1 MRLKQL
7 FRNELSHLRQ
17 RGSDFA
23 RENPQLARF
32 LGEKATDPDVERL
45 LEGFAFLTARL
56 RMKLEDDLPE
66 LTHSLLQ
73 LLWPNYLRPI
83 PSLTIIRFDPVD
95 RAIVERQVL
104 AKGTCLQSLPIDGT
118 RCQFRTCTDVAM
130 FPLCIRRVADAHSKD
145 KSTVRVDMSTLSDQP
160 LHAIGC
166 DRLDFYLSGD
176 ATTAS
181 TLYLWLARYLARVTI
196 TIDGST
202 SFLDP
207 RCIEFPGFSPEES
220 LLPQPR
226 NVFDGYRILQEY
238 FVFPQRFL
246 FVRLTG
252 LMKTWPLTAASDVRL
267 DLEFTRP
274 MPSGVRVSDDDIS
287 LYCTPAVNLFE
298 HDAEPI
304 SLDGRSVDYRLQP
317 SGRETADC
325 EIFSIDRVCSWKR
338 DSNGSTGEFLREFQ
352 AFESLGHEIEH
363 AHERASLYYRARA
376 EASTR
381 DDGLLHRIAF
391 VRSDESHFIG
401 RNETIS
407 VDLTCTNRDLASM
420 LGPGEIC
427 VPTSDTP
434 TFATFSNITK
444 PRPCY
449 RPVLDGAMQW
459 TLISNLSLNYLS
471 LLSPEPL
478 KAVIRAY
485 DFAALHD
492 LQSARA
498 TRLRMDAIGKVT
510 TRPADVLMSGI
521 PVRGLRTTME
531 LDQSA
536 FVSEG
541 DLYLFAC
548 ALSHFFSLYASINSF
563 HELTVVNTQNNE
575 TYTWPVLKGGQPV
588 I

>member
-7 FRNELSHLRQ
+7 FRNELGHLRQ
-17 RGSDFA
+17 RGEAFA

-32 LGEKATDPDVERL
+32 LGEKAADPDVERL
-45 LEGFAFLTARL
+45 LEGFAFLTAKL

-83 PSLTIIRFDPVD
+83 PSLTIVRFDPVD

-104 AKGTCLQSLPIDGT
+104 KKGTSLQSLPIDGT
-118 RCQFRTCTDVAM
+118 RCQFRTCTDVVI
-130 FPLCIRRVADAHSKD
+130 FPLCIRRVTDAHTRDRSI
-145 KSTVRVDMSTLSDQP
+145 VRVELSTLSDQP
-160 LHAIGC
+160 LHAICC
-166 DRLDFYLSGD
+166 DQLDLCFAGD

-181 TLYLWLARYLARVTI
+181 TLYLWMARYLVGIRATV
-196 TIDGST
+196 DGNTT
-202 SFLDP
+202 SLDP
-207 RCIEFPGFSPEES
+207 RSIIFPGFSPGDS
-220 LLPQPR
+220 VLPQPR
-226 NVFDGYRILQEY
+226 NVFDGYRIIQEY

-246 FVRLTG
+246 FARLTG
-252 LMKTWPLTAASDVRL
+252 LVKAWPESPAGHVLF
-267 DLEFTRP
+267 EFEFSRP
-274 MPSGVRVSDDDIS
+274 MPSGIRVGDDDIV

-304 SLDGRSVDYRLQP
+304 SLDGKKVDYRLQP
-317 SGRETADC
+317 SGKQSAHC

-338 DSNGSTGEFLREFQ
+338 ESAGPAGEFLREFH
-352 AFESLGHEIEH
+352 AFESLEHEIEH
-363 AHERASLYYRARA
+363 AHGRASLYYRSRV
-376 EASTR
+376 EASKL
-381 DDGLLHRIAF
+381 DDGLMHRVAF
-391 VRSDESHFIG
+391 VRSDESLFIG

-407 VDLTCTNRDLASM
+407 VELTCTNRDLASA
-420 LGPGEIC
+420 LGAADIC

-434 TFATFSNITK
+434 TFATFASIMK
-444 PRPCY
+444 PTPCY
-449 RPVLDGAMQW
+449 RPVLDGALQW

-478 KAVIRAY
+478 KAVVRAY

-492 LQSARA
+492 IQNARA
-498 TRLRMDAIGKVT
+498 TRARMDAVKTVT
-510 TRPADVLMSGI
+510 TQPADVLMGGVA
-521 PVRGLRTTME
+521 VRGLRTTME

-541 DLYLFAC
+541 DLYLFAS
-548 ALSHFFSLYASINSF
+548 ALSHFFALYASINSF
-563 HELTVVNTQNNE
+563 HELTVINTQNKE
-575 TYTWPVLKGGQPV
+575 TYTWPILRGGQPV